1 MKTEKS
7 VNIDKENPPAL
18 EISNPFSIEHV
29 PAASLDTIN
38 PRVLAE
44 MNHILRDLLAGDVD
58 TVERPE
64 FRGLNVTQ
72 IKAAL
77 DFILSDPEL
86 TPLQKSDLLS
96 NSWRVNYRD
105 KPPSPEEF
113 LTEKYLGPVAG
124 TIYPHVKETFIEYLD
139 PTKPYRTCVLY
150 PHIGWGKSYLAV
162 LVNLF
167 VGVHMAMMRA
177 PWKFFGQSP
186 ATIYTQVFAAV
197 SLKKSSELLFEPL
210 LNMIESAEFFE
221 KVHTKEGMAKRERDF
236 SRMNSI
242 DRIFWTTAVPTSAI
256 QFSNGANFKLISNPN
271 GLLGQTIVMGTMT
284 ELTFFY
290 EASKSEEYVYKF
302 FTKLRGRIESRMKGN
317 YFGRFIL
324 DSSPNTLE
332 SVIDDWIVNT
342 APRNPTN
349 YIIKGSRWKWVPT
362 DFPED
367 FFDENMQ
374 LKPDKSFQVFVGGKG
389 RPPQIIDPASRA
401 EYAPEDIIDVPDTFL
416 MRGAFE
422 ENLYEALKDQAGI
435 PAGSSD
441 KVFYDYQKIEN
452 IFEPKL
458 RSIYTHIVA
467 MSTDSPEG
475 LIWNQIK
482 DQFFVKVLDKYQFWY
497 KPHLPRVFAVDQSI
511 SGDVTAIVIAHVERE
526 VIAPATDE
534 APEQTQNIYV
544 IDMSIPITPK
554 GGRINLDAIRYFITD
569 LQEKGNLSLI
579 LGSFDQF
586 QSEAT
591 MQYLKRRNFAIEKL
605 SVDKTMDPYLNFI
618 SIIESGRLRAGR
630 NLHLKNNLKS
640 LQIVRRRGADG
651 SKSGSRKVDH
661 TLGDIV
667 HEGNTS
673 WETGAIGVHAK
684 DVADAAAACCELL
697 RKHSILP
704 YEIWNPDE
712 IVEKTRETS
721 YEGMKQFL
729 QSRGMSL

>member
-1 MKTEKS
+1 MKSEKS
-7 VNIDKENPPAL
+7 TNIDKQNPPAL
-18 EISNPFSIEHV
+18 DISNPFSIEHV
-29 PAASLDTIN
+29 PAADPATID
-38 PRVLAE
+38 PRVLNE
-44 MNHILRDLLAGDVD
+44 MNYILKDLLAGDED
-58 TVERPE
+58 TLNRPE
-64 FRGLNVTQ
+64 FRGLNVSQ

-77 DFILSDPEL
+77 DFILSDEQL
-86 TPLQKSDLLS
+86 SSLQKSDLLA

-124 TIYPHVKETFIEYLD
+124 TIFSHIRETFIEFLD

-236 SRMNSI
+236 KRMNNI

-290 EASKSEEYVYKF
+290 ESGKSEEYVYKF

-317 YFGRFIL
+317 YFGRFVL

-332 SVIDDWIVNT
+332 SVIDDWIINT
-342 APRNPTN
+342 APKNPTN
-349 YIIKGSRWKWVPT
+349 YIIKGSRWKWVPS
-362 DFPED
+362 DFPD
-367 FFDENMQ
+367 DYFDENMK
-374 LKPDKSFQVFVGGKG
+374 LKPEKSFPVFVGGKG
-389 RPPQIIDPASRA
+389 RPPQMIDPESRS
-401 EYAPEDIIDVPDTFL
+401 EYAPEDVIDVPDTFL

-441 KVFYDYQKIEN
+441 KIFYDYDKIEQ

-458 RSIYTHIVA
+458 RSIYTQILA
-467 MSTDSPEG
+467 MSTDPPEE

-482 DQFFVKVLDKYQFWY
+482 DKFFVKVLDKYQFWY
-497 KPHLPRVFAVDQSI
+497 KPHVPRVFAVDQSI
-511 SGDVTAIVIAHVERE
+511 SGDVTAIVIAHIERE
-526 VIAPATDE
+526 IIPATE
-534 APEQTQNIYV
+534 EIPEQSQNIYV

-569 LQEKGNLSLI
+569 LQEKGSLSLI

-591 MQYLKRRNFAIEKL
+591 MQYLKRRDFAIEKL
-605 SVDKTMDPYLNFI
+605 SVDKTMDPYLNFV

-640 LQIVRRRGADG
+640 LQIVQRRGADG
-651 SKSGSRKVDH
+651 KRTGSRKIDH
-661 TLGDIV
+661 TLGETIF
-667 HEGNTS
+667 EGNTS
-673 WETGAIGVHAK
+673 WDMSAIGQHAK
-684 DVADAAAACCELL
+684 DVSDAACACCELL
-697 RKHSILP
+697 RKHNVMP
-704 YEIWNPDE
+704 YETWDPTQ
-712 IVEKTRETS
+712 IVEKNRDRSRDQMQE
-721 YEGMKQFL
+721 FL
-729 QSRGMSL
+729 AKRGLSL

>member
-1 MKTEKS
+1 MKTEE
-7 VNIDKENPPAL
+7 ITAEETPAL
-18 EISNPFSIEHV
+18 DILNPFSIEHI
-29 PAASLDTIN
+29 PAADLSTID
-38 PRVLAE
+38 PRILNE
-44 MNHILRDLLAGDVD
+44 MSYILKDLLAGDD
-58 TVERPE
+58 DALNRPE
-64 FRGLNVTQ
+64 FRGLNVSH
-72 IKAAL
+72 IKAGL
-77 DFILSDPEL
+77 DFILSNQNLSLADKAE
-86 TPLQKSDLLS
+86 LLS

-105 KPPSPEEF
+105 KPPSPAEF

-124 TIYPHVKETFIEYLD
+124 TIFPHIKETFIEYLD

-290 EASKSEEYVYKF
+290 ESGKSEEYVYKF

-317 YFGRFIL
+317 YFGRFVL

-349 YIIKGSRWKWVPT
+349 YIIKGSRWKWVPS

-374 LKPDKSFQVFVGGKG
+374 LKPEKSFQVFVGGKG
-389 RPPQIIDPASRA
+389 RPPQFIDPESRG
-401 EYAPEDIIDVPDTFL
+401 EFAPEDVIDVPDTFL

-441 KVFYDYQKIEN
+441 KIFYDYNKIEK

-467 MSTDSPEG
+467 MSTDPPEG

-482 DQFFVKVLDKYQFWY
+482 DQFFIKVLDRYQFWY

-526 VIAPATDE
+526 VIPATDD
-534 APEQTQNIYV
+534 APAQNSNIFV
-544 IDMSIPITPK
+544 IDMAVPIIPK

-651 SKSGSRKVDH
+651 SKSGSRKIDH
-661 TLGDIV
+661 TLGETMF
-667 HEGNTS
+667 EGNTS
-673 WETGAIGVHAK
+673 WEMSPIGIHAK
-684 DVADAAAACCELL
+684 DVTDAAAACCELL

-704 YEIWNPDE
+704 YDE
-712 IVEKTRETS
+712 WCPEQIVEKTRERS
-721 YEGMKQFL
+721 LEDMKNFL
-729 QSRGMSL
+729 SKRGLAI

>member
-1 MKTEKS
+1 
-7 VNIDKENPPAL
+7 
-18 EISNPFSIEHV
+18 
-29 PAASLDTIN
+29 
-38 PRVLAE
+38 
-44 MNHILRDLLAGDVD
+44 
-58 TVERPE
+58 
-64 FRGLNVTQ
+64 
-72 IKAAL
+72 
-77 DFILSDPEL
+77 
-86 TPLQKSDLLS
+86 
-96 NSWRVNYRD
+96 
-105 KPPSPEEF
+105 
-113 LTEKYLGPVAG
+113 
-124 TIYPHVKETFIEYLD
+124 
-139 PTKPYRTCVLY
+139 
-150 PHIGWGKSYLAV
+150 
-162 LVNLF
+162 
-167 VGVHMAMMRA
+167 
-177 PWKFFGQSP
+177 
-186 ATIYTQVFAAV
+186 
-197 SLKKSSELLFEPL
+197 
-210 LNMIESAEFFE
+210 MIESAEFFE
-221 KVHTKEGMAKRERDF
+221 KVHTKEGMAKKERDF
-236 SRMNSI
+236 SRMNNI

-290 EASKSEEYVYKF
+290 EMGKSEEQVYKF

-332 SVIDDWIVNT
+332 SIIDDWIVNT

-349 YIIKGSRWKWVPT
+349 YIIKGSRWKWVPS
-362 DFPED
+362 DFPDE
-367 FFDENMQ
+367 FFDKNMQ
-374 LKPDKSFQVFVGGKG
+374 LKPEKSFQVFIGGKG
-389 RPPQIIDPASRA
+389 RPPQFIDAESRA
-401 EYAPEDIIDVPDTFL
+401 EYAPEDVIDVPDTFL

-441 KVFYDYQKIEN
+441 KIFYDYQKIEN

-482 DQFFVKVLDKYQFWY
+482 DQFFTKVLDKYQFWY

-511 SGDVTAIVIAHVERE
+511 SGDVTAIVIAHIERE
-526 VIAPATDE
+526 IVPATAE
-534 APEQTQNIYV
+534 TPEQSQNIYI
-544 IDMSIPITPK
+544 IDLSIPIIPK

-586 QSEAT
+586 QSEST
-591 MQYLKRRNFAIEKL
+591 TQYLKRRGFNIEKL

-651 SKSGSRKVDH
+651 TKSGSRKIDH
-661 TLGDIV
+661 TLGEII

-673 WETGAIGVHAK
+673 WEMSAVGQHAK
-684 DVADAAAACCELL
+684 DVSDAAAACCELL
-697 RKHSILP
+697 RKNGIVP
-704 YEIWNPDE
+704 YEIWNPDL

-721 YEGMKQFL
+721 L
-729 QSRGMSL
+729 QSMKNFLATRGLAI

>member
-1 MKTEKS
+1 MKTEEI

-18 EISNPFSIEHV
+18 DIRDPFSIENV

-38 PRVLAE
+38 PKVLTE
-44 MNHILRDLLAGDVD
+44 MNYILRDLLAGDSGTLD
-58 TVERPE
+58 RPE
-64 FRGLNVTQ
+64 FRGLNVSQ

-77 DFILSDPEL
+77 DFILSDREL
-86 TPLQKSDLLS
+86 SPLQKSDLLS

-105 KPPSPEEF
+105 KPPSPAEF

-124 TIYPHVKETFIEYLD
+124 TIFPHIKDTFIEYLD

-177 PWKFFGQSP
+177 PWRFFGQSP

-221 KVHTKEGMAKRERDF
+221 KVHTKEGMAKREKDF
-236 SRMNSI
+236 SRMNNI

-290 EASKSEEYVYKF
+290 EAGKSEEQVYKF

-317 YFGRFIL
+317 YFGRFVL

-332 SVIDDWIVNT
+332 SIIDDWIVNT

-349 YIIKGSRWKWVPT
+349 YIIKGSRWKWVPS

-374 LKPDKSFQVFVGGKG
+374 LKPEKSFQVFIGGKG
-389 RPPQIIDPASRA
+389 RPPQFIDPESRP
-401 EYAPEDIIDVPDTFL
+401 EYAPEDVIDVPDTFL

-441 KVFYDYQKIEN
+441 KIFYDYQKIEN

-467 MSTDSPEG
+467 MSTDAPED
-475 LIWNQIK
+475 LIWNQLK
-482 DQFFVKVLDKYQFWY
+482 DQFFVKVLNKYQFWY
-497 KPHLPRVFAVDQSI
+497 KPHIPRVFAVDQSI

-526 VIAPATDE
+526 IIPATAE
-534 APEQTQNIYV
+534 APEQSQAIYV
-544 IDMSIPITPK
+544 IDMIVPITPK

-569 LQEKGNLSLI
+569 LREKGGLL
-579 LGSFDQF
+579 LTHGSFDQF

-591 MQYLKRRNFAIEKL
+591 MQYLKRRGFEIEKL
-605 SVDKTMDPYLNFI
+605 SVDKVMDPYLNFVAI
-618 SIIESGRLRAGR
+618 VESGRLRAGR

-651 SKSGSRKVDH
+651 SKSGSRKIDH
-661 TLGDIV
+661 TLGEII
-667 HEGNTS
+667 HEGNTT
-673 WETGAIGVHAK
+673 WEMSGIGQHAK
-684 DVADAAAACCELL
+684 DVADAAAACCELI
-697 RKHSILP
+697 RKHNMLP
-704 YEIWNPDE
+704 YEVWCPDK
-712 IVEKTRETS
+712 IVEKNREQS
-721 YEGMKQFL
+721 YDDVKSFL
-729 QSRGMSL
+729 LKKGLSI